1 LENKAFQQK
10 LYYATKRLL
19 NLKSRK
25 ATMKNSSTGQDKQDV
40 YLSRANWPPYT
51 YRDYPDINPETYHR
65 FMEFLSTENTSNK
78 LMELQPWISICDS
91 KCTFCYFP
99 TTPTSKAHIETY
111 LKVLKKEL
119 EMYAKLKYV
128 KTSTFDEIVL
138 GGGTPSILT
147 AEQIID
153 LIDFCKKRFT
163 TSKEYFI
170 KVTASSKSFDTEKI
184 TKLANYGV
192 YQIDMGAQTFDDK
205 LRKMLCLPDPA
216 ANLEKVMRT
225 ARKLGVCVCVDIMY
239 NIPGQTMESWIN
251 TLKKVIALD
260 VEIDCYTLQVYPGT
274 VLEKQIKAG
283 LIPPQ
288 GDMEYEK
295 QMYLTAYKL
304 LTNAGYRAVGHDRF
318 SRVPWHFKESCLNGW
333 PWAGQLT
340 TGVGCFMGYFQRF
353 SYSNIEDINEYMAA
367 VNAGRFPINKLAE
380 STTEDM
386 MRKVMS
392 RLYLR
397 LPVDKKEFM
406 QKFGKL
412 PEDVFGP
419 ELQRLKNKGLIEMD
433 DAEIRITKL
442 GDIWKGN
449 IAWEFAEK
457 PPAKP

>member
-1 LENKAFQQK
+1 
-10 LYYATKRLL
+10 
-19 NLKSRK
+19 
-25 ATMKNSSTGQDKQDV
+25 MKNSSTELNETDV

-51 YRDYPDINPETYHR
+51 YRDYPDINPETYKA

-153 LIDFCKKRFT
+153 LVDFCAKRFT
-163 TSKEYFI
+163 TIKDYFI
-170 KVTASSKSFDTEKI
+170 KVTASSKTLDTEKI

-216 ANLEKVMRT
+216 ANLEKAIRI

-251 TLKKVIALD
+251 TLKKVIELD
-260 VEIDCYTLQVYPGT
+260 VEIDCYTLQVCPGT

-333 PWAGQLT
+333 PWSGQLT

-412 PEDVFGP
+412 PEDAFGAQ
-419 ELQRLKNKGLIEMD
+419 LQRLKEKGLIEIS